1 MAGKGAEFYVLCW
14 VELAGLLLK
23 HLLAD
28 IFQLRK
34 EFLVLLSD
42 VSREFPDKP
51 KIVHNQPC
59 LLSVDSKSDDG
70 LDCERQWPVRLNS
83 ATAAA
88 DSSRSF
94 CRCFRPCSKSSRIY
108 AARMCSPFS
117 ENHHDPSGAFFPVY
131 LLLISRH
138 PCTLKKIMSFISAA
152 IDRSIPAS
160 MDSGCPQA
168 TANRR
173 SMRRRAHASVSLR
186 EPFGGIT
193 SPWGHFRLFMEWRIN
208 Q

>member
-138 PCTLKKIMSFISAA
+138 PCTLKKS
-152 IDRSIPAS
+152 
-160 MDSGCPQA
+160 C
-168 TANRR
+168 
-173 SMRRRAHASVSLR
+173 
-186 EPFGGIT
+186 
-193 SPWGHFRLFMEWRIN
+193 RLFPPRLTEASQPQWTRAAHRQPPTGVQCAVEPTRRFPYASLLAGLQARGAIFVCSWN
-208 Q
+208 GG